1 MFPYEKYL
9 LHTCGTVKIFSF
21 LNYNVATSTIRSYT
35 ALKSKNK
42 YLCEGG
48 GAWKHLKCLYN
59 CIAFS

>member
-9 LHTCGTVKIFSF
+9 LHTCGNVKKIF
-21 LNYNVATSTIRSYT
+21 LIYNVATSTIRSYI